1 MRRAG
6 ILIAMMLTLLT
17 PRSEVRA
24 QKSADTSEDFVKAGL
39 YYNFAIYVTWP
50 ASAFS
55 SADAPITYCVL
66 GDESFAQRLSTDWV
80 TTKKIG
86 TRKLAVKKMKWSRDL
101 RDFKDCTLLYIS
113 SSESAHGDDV
123 IQMLKGAPILTVADF
138 PDFTKH
144 GGMINF
150 FIEDSKVRFEV
161 NAEAAR
167 QSDLAISSQV
177 LIRAKIVPT
186 GLGWR

>member
-6 ILIAMMLTLLT
+6 FLIAMMLTLLT

-55 SADAPITYCVL
+55 SADAPITYCVM
-66 GDESFAQRLSTDWV
+66 GDDSFAQRLTEAV
-80 TTKKIG
+80 TSKKIG
-86 TRKLAVKKMKWSRDL
+86 TRKLAVKKLKWTKEAKDY
-101 RDFKDCTLLYIS
+101 KDCTLLYIA
-113 SSESAHGDDV
+113 SSEAAHGDDV
-123 IQMLKGAPILTVADF
+123 IQILKGAPILTVADF

-161 NAEAAR
+161 NAEAAK